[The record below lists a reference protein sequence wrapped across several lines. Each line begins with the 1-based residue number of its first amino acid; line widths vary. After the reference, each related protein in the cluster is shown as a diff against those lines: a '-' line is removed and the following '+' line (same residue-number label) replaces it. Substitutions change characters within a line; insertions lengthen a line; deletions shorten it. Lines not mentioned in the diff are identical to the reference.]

1 MKAEEA
7 VLQDCLILFWRELG
21 GSYKIGI
28 NTNLPLWAACDPL
41 QAQKLRGGACQAEK
55 TERERII

>member
-7 VLQDCLILFWRELG
+7 VLQDCLILFQREQG
-21 GSYKIGI
+21 GSYKIQVD
-28 NTNLPLWAACDPL
+28 TNLPPWAAHDL
-41 QAQKLRGGACQAEK
+41 LRAQKLRGGAGQVEK